1 MSSDSI
7 APALK
12 EISQRLSKIY
22 REMYSIRQDV
32 QEIAGRV
39 DQLEKGL
46 KAIKSTLTELI
57 GSVNQLEKE
66 LENTKKELTIRIDA
80 VENEVRNVEKRV
92 DEAEKNLDKHLAEQ
106 DVVLSRNSEALL
118 NNLAMQF
125 VVNVVSKM
133 ATSAHIVLGHLNGKP
148 FIVIESSNYIYMVL
162 ISIEVLEEDMRIL
175 KNLKEILEEYSD
187 KEVKYNVLTTDVSE
201 AEAPAWLYSL
211 Q

>member
-1 MSSDSI
+1 LSSDSI

-57 GSVNQLEKE
+57 GSVNQLENE
-66 LENTKKELTIRIDA
+66 LENTKNELTIRIDA